1 MRRITLW
8 LLSTVVAVVLL
19 FSYRTSTMGSGGS
32 SSQAASG
39 VLPQANDNAAA
50 GTGGSSGSTPTPGA
64 SSSASSGS
72 SSSGKTSTGTVT
84 GSVAQ
89 TRWGPV
95 QVQITVSGKKITKVS
110 TLQVPNGNFRDTEIN
125 NYAVPILVQ
134 ETLTAQSANIDSVSG
149 ATVTSDGYRAS
160 LQSALDAAH
169 LG

>member
-8 LLSTVVAVVLL
+8 LLSTVAAVVLL
-19 FSYRTSTMGSGGS
+19 FSYRTSTMGSGGT

-64 SSSASSGS
+64 SSSSG